1 MPQVSG
7 SESGRG
13 DAKQPAP
20 VTLDASEIDDF
31 LRFVLFDIARRPK
44 TLKIRECIRVAR
56 YLDWL
61 VKGGVPKEVLRS
73 GPKAVEGHRRRAQSA
88 EERDKRWCAEQIADL
103 LWGRVRRLDAHQAAS
118 NEEALSFLRLHAETH
133 LANPFVGRAIN
144 LIQDFEVPAEE
155 LRPLA
160 KPNLVSR
167 SRAGFG
173 TDPHLQD
180 DLSERLFATDH
191 ALKRMGLRRTRK
203 KIAAVL
209 NEGKIQ
215 TSRRL
220 KRDVAEQEWLPGE
233 VHERVK
239 TFEKRIKQQLSRVPA
254 GRNLNDLVR
263 EVRDGMADKWIG
275 EYKWARQVE
284 SMPKASRRSS

>member
-1 MPQVSG
+1 MPQVP
-7 SESGRG
+7 ESGRG
-13 DAKQPAP
+13 DVEQPAR
-20 VTLDASEIDDF
+20 VTLDTSEIDDF

-44 TLKIRECIRVAR
+44 ALKIRECIRVAR

-61 VKGGVPKEVLRS
+61 VKCGVPKEVLRS
-73 GPKAVEGHRRRAQSA
+73 GPKAVEAHRRRAQSA
-88 EERDKRWCAEQIADL
+88 EERDKQWCAEEIADL

-118 NEEALSFLRLHAETH
+118 NQEALSFLEVHADTH
-133 LANPFVGRAIN
+133 FANPFIGRAID
-144 LIQDFEVPAEE
+144 LVQDFDVPAEE
-155 LRPLA
+155 LRPAA
-160 KPNLVSR
+160 KPNLTSR

-180 DLSERLFATDH
+180 DLSERLFAADH

-203 KIAAVL
+203 MIAAVL

-215 TSRRL
+215 SSRRL
-220 KRDVAEQEWLPGE
+220 KRDAAEQEWLPEE

-239 TFEKRIKQQLSRVPA
+239 AFEKRIKQRLSRVPA
-254 GRNLNDLVR
+254 GRSLNDLVR
-263 EVRDGMADKWIG
+263 EARDGMADKWIG

-284 SMPKASRRSS
+284 SMSKASPRSS